1 MQHNRLFGTEPSQ
14 APGVDSMATWL
25 GWYPQ
30 GQPETIPG
38 FATERADA
46 TCNVL
51 ATLPPGRRCLL
62 LRWLLIYESYQEHGA
77 SMLEVFERGG
87 FPVSKNI
94 RFLRA
99 LGREIRRRGLTVDGI
114 FMENEGAPN
123 TWGIPSTQ
131 MNAILASPSARA
143 RMPIALRN
151 ATASDFDWRSPN
163 FQRTVN
169 LFNNYGALM
178 LTRALRKITVDSGIF
193 RLPPAP
199 GMAPVQPPTVN
210 FNFGAPTFPVYDENG
225 WRLLNATV
233 DRVTSAQGFYL
244 GNGRY
249 FSENRVH
256 HGIWNG
262 LINSLNVIRSC
273 MRRPNAKMWP
283 TITWPSR
290 VHPWVWE
297 QLIAHGVRTGVN
309 WTMGNN
315 AWLYW
320 REPWLD
326 GAAEDGLAV
335 EIMSRHDQ
343 PFPVR
348 RDLGE
353 IPFDCDQFETAGFVT
368 TYTDFMN
375 EVLPSIGAHTPDAQN
390 LFMTPRTP
398 RLIAPT
404 EMAVS

>member
-1 MQHNRLFGTEPSQ
+1 
-14 APGVDSMATWL
+14 MALWL

-30 GQPETIPG
+30 GQPEVIANYAPD
-38 FATERADA
+38 RANL
-46 TCNVL
+46 TCAAL
-51 ATLPPGRRCLL
+51 EALPPGHRCLL
-62 LRWLLIYESYQEHGA
+62 LRWVLIYESYHEYGA
-77 SMLEVFERGG
+77 DPVAVFERGG

-114 FMENEGAPN
+114 YMENEGAPN
-123 TWGIPSTQ
+123 SWALSVAQ
-131 MNAILASPSARA
+131 MSAILASPAARA
-143 RMPIALRN
+143 RMPQFLRN
-151 ATASDFDWRSPN
+151 ARPSDFDWQSPN
-163 FQRTVN
+163 FQRTVQA
-169 LFNNYGALM
+169 FNNYGGLM
-178 LTRALRKITVDSGIF
+178 LARALRQITVDSGIF
-193 RLPPAP
+193 RLAP
-199 GMAPVQPPTVN
+199 GPGRAPVQPPTVN

-225 WRLLNATV
+225 WRLQNLTV
-233 DRVTSAQGFYL
+233 DRVTSAQGLYL
-244 GNGRY
+244 GSGRY
-249 FSENRVH
+249 FTENRVH

-262 LINSLNVIRSC
+262 LINSINVIRSC
-273 MRRPNAKMWP
+273 MRRPNAKVWP
-283 TITWPSR
+283 TIAWPSR

-326 GAAEDGLAV
+326 GAAEDGLAA
-335 EIMSRHDQ
+335 EIMGRHDQ

-353 IPFDCDQFETAGFVT
+353 IPFDCDQFETAGYVT

-375 EVLPSIGAHTPDAQN
+375 EVLPSIGANVPDAQH
-390 LFMTPRTP
+390 LFATPRMP
-398 RLIAPT
+398 RLVTPS